1 MDKYYKETNLNHNIY
16 SSNNVINNLKY
27 YGDLIESRYDKS
39 RELIFGKKNNDKKYS
54 DMVISKDNIEFFTVE
69 ENNNIIIMSL
79 IIVILIFIKY
89 YVY

>member
-16 SSNNVINNLKY
+16 SSNSVIDNLKY

-39 RELIFGKKNNDKKYS
+39 RELLFDKKNNDKKYS

-69 ENNNIIIMSL
+69 ENNNIVVIVSIIIM
-79 IIVILIFIKY
+79 ILLFLVKY
-89 YVY
+89 